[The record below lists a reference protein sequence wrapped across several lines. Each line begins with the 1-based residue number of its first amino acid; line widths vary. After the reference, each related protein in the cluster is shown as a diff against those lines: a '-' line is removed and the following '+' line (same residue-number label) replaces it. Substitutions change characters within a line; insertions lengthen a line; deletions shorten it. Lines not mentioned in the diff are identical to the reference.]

1 MDEVSHNDRKVSN
14 MDVVNADYAWSKY
27 RPSAGLEPRES
38 HAEKKPE
45 LESNSGFSNK
55 SLTMTYSHMGKP
67 HTTIGDVS
75 FHF

>member
-1 MDEVSHNDRKVSN
+1 MSEQ
-14 MDVVNADYAWSKY
+14 Y
-27 RPSAGLEPRES
+27 P
-38 HAEKKPE
+38 KKTPTACAI
-45 LESNSGFSNK
+45 GVFFFK